1 MEWVEDLILF
11 WMGMGENQGVDDDG
25 LSNGMGREILL
36 GCK

>member
-1 MEWVEDLILF
+1 
-11 WMGMGENQGVDDDG
+11 MGENQGVDDDVDDDG